1 MKKKGSVVQLDRI
14 SDFGSEG
21 WGFESSLGHLLLLF
35 FFFLITRLDAQI
47 ILSETKLPIS
57 VYETSG
63 LEIINGNLVTINDSG
78 NPSNLYYLNQD
89 GELLFRR
96 IFNDL
101 KNNDWEDL
109 TADEEFIYI
118 ADTGNNFDK
127 RENLRIIKIPIDS
140 ENNYFEIINF
150 HYPEQVKFITLE
162 KSSQYDAE
170 GLITIGENLIIFT
183 KNKLKK
189 ITEIYTLPK
198 IAGTYE
204 AKKIGSLN
212 IQSII
217 TGADYDSKTKLLAL
231 TGSLSFKGDKYYIF
245 KIKDFDPKKTINN
258 HIDMYEIPIEKFQV
272 ESIKII
278 DKNNFWVTSE
288 AETFGSPYLFK
299 ISL

>member
-35 FFFLITRLDAQI
+35 CFLITRLDAQT

-118 ADTGNNFDK
+118 ADTGNNFDT

-150 HYPEQVKFITLE
+150 YYPEQVKFITLE

-258 HIDMYEIPIEKFQV
+258 HIDMYEIPIGKSQV